1 MPLMTALLVAAFVAM
16 AGGVLAGAEEGQTTA
31 PAALAFPPG
40 EITERVACEID
51 PARTYALYLPSDY
64 TRSRRWPVVILMDPR
79 GRALVPLELFR
90 EAAERLGY
98 VLVSSYDT
106 ASDGP
111 REPNV
116 LAMRA
121 ILPDIEKR
129 IALDSRRLYLA
140 GFSGTARFGWDLGV
154 ALGKG
159 LAGHIGV
166 GGGFPH
172 SFTPPAEIGFAFF
185 GAAGTTD
192 FNYEEM
198 RELDRKLDDLGVAHR
213 IVFFDG
219 THQWPPAEVC
229 GHALEWMELQAM
241 RSGRRPR
248 SDSLVEELFAS
259 RLAAA
264 RKLDGAGATMEAHRS
279 YTALAA
285 EFADLRDVAEARARA
300 DELGES
306 KEVREAV
313 RQQEELIA
321 QRRAY
326 DDRLTVVLQEINTA
340 DTPPPLARS
349 LRALQ
354 LKELKRRA
362 AGKDDVEDALAA
374 QRLLANVFS
383 YTSFYEFRRYMDEKR
398 YDRALA
404 VLAIAGEIEADSPQ
418 ICLNEARAH
427 AQLGHRRKGLTALSC
442 VVDSGLVTAEFIE
455 GDDLLAPLRKG
466 EQYETIMKELAPSP

>member
-1 MPLMTALLVAAFVAM
+1 MPLVIALLAAVVVAI
-16 AGGVLAGAEEGQTTA
+16 AGGGLAGAEESPPATA
-31 PAALAFPPG
+31 EAPTFQPG
-40 EITERVACEID
+40 EVTERVACEID
-51 PARTYALYLPSDY
+51 PDRTYALYLPASY
-64 TRSRRWPVVILMDPR
+64 TPARRWPVVILMDPR
-79 GRALVPLELFR
+79 GRALVPLDLFR

-154 ALGKG
+154 ALGDN

-198 RELDRKLDDLGVAHR
+198 RELDRKLDQLGVAHR

-229 GHALEWMELQAM
+229 GRALEWMELQAM
-241 RSGRRPR
+241 KSGRRPR

-259 RLAAA
+259 RLVAA
-264 RKLDGAGATMEAHRS
+264 RKLDAAGATMEAHRS
-279 YTALAA
+279 YTALVA
-285 EFADLRDVAEARARA
+285 EFADLRDVEEVRARA
-300 DELGES
+300 DELGKSEA
-306 KEVREAV
+306 VRVAV

-321 QRRAY
+321 ERRAY
-326 DDRLTVVLQEINTA
+326 DDRLTVVLQDINTA

-349 LRALQ
+349 LRTLQ
-354 LKELKRRA
+354 IKELKRRA
-362 AGKDDVEDALAA
+362 SGKDDPEDALAA
-374 QRLLANVFS
+374 QRLLQNVFT

-404 VLAIAGEIEADSPQ
+404 VLAIAGEVEPDSAQ

-427 AQLGHRRKGLTALSC
+427 AQLGHRKKGLAALSC
-442 VVDSGLVTAEFIE
+442 VVDSGLVTTEFIE

-466 EQYETIMKELAPSP
+466 DEYAEIMKELAPSP